1 MGVGE
6 IFGCIDDVDE
16 SRVLDTPLGTN
27 ISPFKGT
34 FESMMFLFPRW
45 DMLVPRRVNYKSLV
59 KLLNSPRDRWFNQG
73 LFELLSPQPLNV

>member
-27 ISPFKGT
+27 ISP
-34 FESMMFLFPRW
+34 
-45 DMLVPRRVNYKSLV
+45 V
-59 KLLNSPRDRWFNQG
+59 
-73 LFELLSPQPLNV
+73 